1 MCTQQARIVK
11 FLLKEIFDNLCVDS
25 EANDNTQSGPD
36 LVGARHARP
45 RKSMILN
52 VSVSNVR
59 TKGDMR
65 RSVMTR
71 TRDFLHWRWKLCRI
85 HFLSLFYNDH
95 LNGDYVFDTVMQ
107 PAFWFVDHC
116 TAAVGPV
123 FVAVVMF
130 LTVRAVVRRNGQI
143 GDERLTEPTSQC
155 FHYLCALSVYN
166 HKALYQ
172 NVFNAFFTSILL
184 CSLPLCSLPTGWGY
198 RTMWKKE
205 AGPCFTV
212 SEVDYI
218 QCNINS
224 RFPALVLLGHYLLIN
239 VIFHFFRAWL
249 TSPGHPPTN
258 QELER
263 VTTICKK
270 CIAPKPPRTH
280 HCSVC
285 NACVLKMDHHC
296 PWLNN
301 CVGHFNH
308 RHFFLYMVFTVTGCA
323 FIMMFGFEIFMEEFA
338 DHWWG
343 GAGDVQ
349 LATRYPGQSFGV
361 FTRRSLVFYE
371 AFMTSATF
379 VALGGLAAWHA
390 RLITAGQTSIEAHIN
405 RSETKRL
412 AEQGKL
418 YRNPYN
424 FGPLHNWFL
433 FLGEHQS

>member
-1 MCTQQARIVK
+1 MR
-11 FLLKEIFDNLCVDS
+11 S
-25 EANDNTQSGPD
+25 
-36 LVGARHARP
+36 
-45 RKSMILN
+45 ILA
-52 VSVSNVR
+52 
-59 TKGDMR
+59 
-65 RSVMTR
+65 R
-71 TRDFLHWRWKLCRI
+71 TRELLHWRWKLCRI

-130 LTVRAVVRRNGQI
+130 LTSSVVFIAYWVGLPYYVENKSWG
-143 GDERLTEPTSQC
+143 L
-155 FHYLCALSVYN
+155 
-166 HKALYQ
+166 LY
-172 NVFNAFFTSILL
+172 T
-184 CSLPLCSLPTGWGY
+184 
-198 RTMWKKE
+198 
-205 AGPCFTV
+205 
-212 SEVDYI
+212 
-218 QCNINS
+218 
-224 RFPALVLLGHYLLIN
+224 LVLLGHYLLIN

-249 TSPGHPPTN
+249 TSPGHPPTDR
-258 QELER
+258 ELEQ

-323 FIMMFGFEIFMEEFA
+323 FIMMFGFEIFMEEFV

-343 GAGDVQ
+343 GAEDVQ

-433 FLGEHQS
+433 FLGVVDGRGWSSVLLPSSHTPPGDGLTWNSVYSCNINWTYGAGKQTRVQTMNH